1 MNYEKRKKKLVT
13 NLTRKESQPDCILIT
28 SLPNL
33 KYYFNY
39 GGVSYER
46 FCGGLISL
54 ESGKS
59 ALVVPKLDEGK
70 TASSSV
76 DGVFAWTD
84 SEGYQPSLGA
94 ALKSIVGKSRTFGCE
109 DWVTL
114 YLMEAIKKVRAA
126 AKFES
131 ISPAISAQRLI
142 KEEEEIEALRSSS
155 SKLGKGYEKIPEILK
170 AGQSEIEVGYG
181 IKKSLADLGA
191 ADVDFCAVQSGP
203 NSAVPHSQTTQ
214 RKLSSGDMIVIDI
227 SCVDDSGYFAD
238 FTRTFSIGSP
248 TEEQRKVYE
257 VVKAAQSAGTSMA
270 KPGIPGRA
278 IDRNVRGII
287 EKASYGKYFVHR
299 TGHGLGIEVHEAP
312 WINEANASKLRSGMV
327 FTVEPGIY
335 LPGKFGVRI
344 EDNIVLNPTGNENL
358 THVSHDLVQI

>member
-1 MNYEKRKKKLVT
+1 MNFEKRKKKLVG
-13 NLTRKESQPDCILIT
+13 NLDRKQSKPDCIVIT

-39 GGVSYER
+39 GGASYER
-46 FCGGLISL
+46 FCGGVISL

-84 SEGYQPSLGA
+84 SEGYQKSLED
-94 ALKSIVGKSRTFGCE
+94 ALKSIGGKSRIFGCE
-109 DWVTL
+109 DWITL

-131 ISPAISAQRLI
+131 VSPTIADQRLI

-155 SKLGKGYEKIPEILK
+155 AKLGKGHEKIPQILK
-170 AGQSEIEVGYG
+170 AGQSEIEAGYG

-214 RKLSSGDMIVIDI
+214 RKLSPGDMIVIDI

-238 FTRTFSIGSP
+238 FTRTFSVGSP
-248 TEEQRKVYE
+248 NEEQRKVYE
-257 VVKAAQSAGTSMA
+257 VVKDAQSTGTTVA
-270 KPGIPGRA
+270 KPGIPARD
-278 IDRNVRGII
+278 IDRVVRGII
-287 EKASYGKYFVHR
+287 EKAGYGKYFVHR

-312 WINEANASKLRSGMV
+312 WINGANASKLRSGMV
-327 FTVEPGIY
+327 FTIEPGIY

-344 EDNIVLNPTGNENL
+344 EDNIVLNATGNENL
-358 THVSHDLVQI
+358 THVAHELVQI